1 VSSRPV
7 VIVHGYSDHAQS
19 CGEWCRQLRRA
30 GYGASEIHVTDYITL
45 SNEITI
51 KDIAEGFDRAIRL
64 QPGLRNGEPFDV
76 IVHSTGMLVLR
87 SWLLTYEARRDR
99 LKHLIGLAPATFGSP
114 LAHQGRSMLGAIFK
128 GTKEIGPD
136 FLEQGDRVLSALELG
151 SAFTWHLAHQ
161 DFLGD
166 SAVYGGDASTPY
178 PFIFVGLDNYGGI
191 DSFVTE
197 SAGTDGTVRWAGAGF
212 NCRKVLVDLTIDPAV
227 VERPRVTFH
236 PWKNVN
242 VPLMLIPNHN
252 HTTILREPQPEL
264 VTAVVEA
271 LAVSTE
277 DGYSA
282 WRSKYQAQTVVNTAA
297 MPKWQQ
303 FITHL
308 VDERGDGIADYF
320 VELFTVRDG
329 AFTQLGGFRM
339 NVHPYSE
346 DSSYRCFHVNLDS
359 LKLATLENLWL
370 RLIASSGTKLVAYHG
385 YGSERVTPAGMPA
398 SDAGKW
404 DAIIDLSENL
414 GGPMGGEHS
423 FFQPYTTSLIEMK
436 MNREPMPLEIG
447 RVSTILSFVDQLPG
461 RDE

>member
-1 VSSRPV
+1 V

-19 CGEWCRQLRRA
+19 CGEWCRQLRQA
-30 GYGASEIHVTDYITL
+30 GYAASDIHVTDYITL

-64 QPGLRNGEPFDV
+64 QPGLRNGEPFDA

-128 GTKEIGPD
+128 GSKAIGPD

-151 SAFTWHLAHQ
+151 SRYTWDLAHQ
-161 DFLGD
+161 DFLGE
-166 SAVYGGDASTPY
+166 SVVYGGDDSTPY
-178 PFIFVGLDNYGGI
+178 PFIFVGLDDYGGLE
-191 DSFVTE
+191 SFVTE
-197 SAGTDGTVRWAGAGF
+197 SNGTDGTIRWAGAGF
-212 NCRKVLVDLTIDPAV
+212 NCRKIVVDLTIDPSTAG
-227 VERPRVTFH
+227 RPRVTFQ
-236 PWKNVN
+236 PWKNTN
-242 VPLMLIPNHN
+242 VPLVLIPNHN
-252 HTTILREPQPEL
+252 HTTILREPRAEL
-264 VTAVVEA
+264 VAAVVEA
-271 LAVSTE
+271 LAVAGE
-277 DGYSA
+277 DAYSA
-282 WRSKYQAQTVVNTAA
+282 WRDTYRAQTEAHTATT
-297 MPKWQQ
+297 PKWQQ

-320 VELFTVRDG
+320 VELYTTEGG
-329 AFTQLGGFRM
+329 AFTQLAGFKM
-339 NVHPYSE
+339 NVHPYAG
-346 DSSYRCFHVNLDS
+346 DPSYRCFHVNLDS
-359 LKLATLENLWL
+359 MKLTSLSNLWL

-385 YGSERVTPAGMPA
+385 YGSERMTPAGRPLA
-398 SDAGKW
+398 DGGKW
-404 DAIIDLSENL
+404 DAVIDLSENL
-414 GGPMGGEHS
+414 GGPIGTEHS

-447 RVSTILSFVDQLPG
+447 RVSSILTFVERVDG

>member
-1 VSSRPV
+1 MSVWHDRLV
-7 VIVHGYSDHAQS
+7 AQ
-19 CGEWCRQLRRA
+19 GHEVKDIYTGQF
-30 GYGASEIHVTDYITL
+30 VTL

-76 IVHSTGMLVLR
+76 IVHSTGMLVVR

-128 GTKEIGPD
+128 GTKAIGPD

-151 SAFTWHLAHQ
+151 SRFTWDLAHR

-166 SAVYGGDASTPY
+166 SVVYGGDASTPY
-178 PFIFVGLDNYGGI
+178 PFVFVGLDDYGGI
-191 DSFVTE
+191 ESFVTE
-197 SAGTDGTVRWAGAGF
+197 SSGTDGTVRWAGAGF
-212 NCRKVLVDLTIDPAV
+212 NCRKVLVDLTIDPSTA
-227 VERPRVTFH
+227 ERPRVTFQ

-242 VPLMLIPNHN
+242 VPLVLVPNQN

-264 VTAVVEA
+264 VGAVVEA

-277 DGYSA
+277 EGYAA
-282 WRSKYQAQTVVNTAA
+282 WRENYEARTEANTAA
-297 MPKWQQ
+297 IPKWQQ

-320 VELFTVRDG
+320 VELYTIQDG
-329 AFTQLGGFRM
+329 AFRQLGGFRM
-339 NVHPYSE
+339 NVHPYSG

-359 LKLATLENLWL
+359 LKLTNLPNLWL
-370 RLIASSGTKLVAYHG
+370 RLIASSGTRLVAYHG
-385 YGSERVTPAGMPA
+385 YGSERVTPAGKRM
-398 SDAGKW
+398 SDGGKW
-404 DAIIDLSENL
+404 DAVIDLSENL
-414 GGPMGGEHS
+414 GGPIGSQNS
-423 FFQPYTTSLIEMK
+423 FFHPYTTSLIEMK

-447 RVSTILSFVDQLPG
+447 RVSDILTFVDRVDG
-461 RDE
+461 RDD